1 MPGMLNGKDNRS
13 GLEEGFPDEFTAH
26 TGMLEAAK
34 RIYKLLV
41 ADEQP
46 SLRHEYYFE
55 LKSLMYHF
63 LSWPGEKWQRYLE
76 IECYTTLFK
85 SIQFVSFPS
94 LFKV

>member
-46 SLRHEYYFE
+46 SLRHEHYFV
-55 LKSLMYHF
+55 KVSNVSLFEMTRWKMALH
-63 LSWPGEKWQRYLE
+63 LE
-76 IECYTTLFK
+76 VKCYTTLFK

-94 LFKV
+94 L

>member
-1 MPGMLNGKDNRS
+1 MVTDVQAMPGMLNGKDGRS

-46 SLRHEYYFE
+46 SLRHEHYFE
-55 LKSLMYHF
+55 LSPMYHF
-63 LSWPGEKWQRYLE
+63 LS
-76 IECYTTLFK
+76 
-85 SIQFVSFPS
+85 
-94 LFKV
+94 

>member
-1 MPGMLNGKDNRS
+1 MTTILSCRGTGSLFDVVTDVQAMPGMLNGKDNRS

-46 SLRHEYYFE
+46 SLRHEHYFVKVSNVSLFE
-55 LKSLMYHF
+55 LT
-63 LSWPGEKWQRYLE
+63 R
-76 IECYTTLFK
+76 
-85 SIQFVSFPS
+85 
-94 LFKV
+94 